1 MLQQLFQAT
10 INADFYNKLVQQ
22 KLDADS
28 FNVTAGTDFFNY
40 VNATINANDFTV
52 TAAGDFENDAAIN
65 ADTVT
70 IDVTNFVNDIDNT
83 GTVSSDSLNFILTD
97 SFTHSSTSFSG
108 FTNFN
113 NLGIITDGGFY
124 NVADLTVNNF
134 NVTAGYDF
142 YNHGEIDLRKFQ
154 CYSRSFLPK
163 PR

>member
-1 MLQQLFQAT
+1 M
-10 INADFYNKLVQQ
+10 
-22 KLDADS
+22 
-28 FNVTAGTDFFNY
+28 
-40 VNATINANDFTV
+40 
-52 TAAGDFENDAAIN
+52 
-65 ADTVT
+65 
-70 IDVTNFVNDIDNT
+70 IDNT

-142 YNHGEIDLRKFQ
+142 YNHGEIDVGENLNVTAGASFQ
-154 CYSRSFLPK
+154 NRDSGTINANSFNFTTGTYSNQSNSTADNFNVTTGSYFENSNSTINADNFSVVA
-163 PR
+163 